1 MDETTESADAAPD
14 DRAQAAGVSLPRQ
27 SIRSVKSSVKAWMSV
42 RQQGELVAVTEAK
55 WQMVAAELPF
65 MQIAN
70 VATSL
75 SDIDQRH
82 KEQQATE
89 QAECTDLVIT

>member
-1 MDETTESADAAPD
+1 MDETTESADATPD

-27 SIRSVKSSVKAWMSV
+27 SIGSVKSRVKTWMSV
-42 RQQGELVAVTEAK
+42 RQLGELVAVTEAK
-55 WQMVAAELPF
+55 LQMVAAELQF

-89 QAECTDLVIT
+89 Q